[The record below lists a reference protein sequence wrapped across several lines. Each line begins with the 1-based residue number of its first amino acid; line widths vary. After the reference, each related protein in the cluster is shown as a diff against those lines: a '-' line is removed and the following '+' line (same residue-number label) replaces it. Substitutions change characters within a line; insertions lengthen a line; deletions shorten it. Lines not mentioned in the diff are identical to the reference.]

1 MAIDIDSEINSIV
14 DDYAKDTVNLL
25 KIRIREDDTIASGQ
39 TIASIKY
46 RIVNND
52 VFIDY
57 NDSLDIVSK
66 GIPIGKRVRV
76 ANILSWMNQK
86 GIVPRNKPNTLAGR
100 RSTAFIIARSMEK
113 NGTVKRFANKGT
125 NVLNSI
131 GEGTALFDNMQNSIA
146 LASQRYIDELISN
159 I

>member
-14 DDYAKDTVNLL
+14 DNYAKETVNLL

-46 RIVNND
+46 RIVDND
-52 VFIDY
+52 VFLDY

-66 GIPIGKRVRV
+66 GIPIGKRVKV

-86 GIVPRNKPNTLAGR
+86 GIVPRNKPNTLEGR